1 LPSIYSYNLTTA
13 FILLYV
19 SAIILKVNDI
29 MPLICKDHTKDKP
42 IRFEA
47 DGPIFATTETT
58 PKYPA
63 DAIVITEN
71 KSVINPIHLD
81 VIF

>member
-1 LPSIYSYNLTTA
+1 
-13 FILLYV
+13 
-19 SAIILKVNDI
+19 

>member
-1 LPSIYSYNLTTA
+1 
-13 FILLYV
+13 
-19 SAIILKVNDI
+19 

-42 IRFEA
+42 IRLEA
-47 DGPIFATTETT
+47 DGPIFATIETT

-63 DAIVITEN
+63 AAIVTTAN

-81 VIF
+81 AIF